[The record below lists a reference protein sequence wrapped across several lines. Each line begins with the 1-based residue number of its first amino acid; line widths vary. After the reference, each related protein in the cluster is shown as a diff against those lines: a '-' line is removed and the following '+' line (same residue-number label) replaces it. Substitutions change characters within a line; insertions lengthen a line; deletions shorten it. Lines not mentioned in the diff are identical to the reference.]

1 MRFILVDTILAMV
14 PGKTI
19 SATKTMPANEELF
32 LDHFP
37 GFPVVPGVLL
47 TEMMAQ
53 TAGKCLYSEN
63 ADRGRP
69 MLAKIKGAS
78 FRDWVRPGEPI
89 VLTAEILSSRPQ
101 FATAACQGRVDGRLV
116 CSAELMFSFTPATS
130 FAAEYRD
137 EVLDRFLAKELGVR
151 EP

>member
-1 MRFILVDTILAMV
+1 MRFILVDAILAMV

-19 SATKTMPANEELF
+19 SATKTMSPGEELF

-63 ADRGRP
+63 PDRGRP
-69 MLAKIKGAS
+69 MLAQIKGAS
-78 FRDWVRPGEPI
+78 FRGWVRPGESI
-89 VLTAEILSSRPQ
+89 VLTAEIQSSRPQ
-101 FATAACQGRVDGRLV
+101 FATAACQGKVDGRLV
-116 CSAELMFSFTPATS
+116 CSAGLMFSFTPSSS
-130 FAAEYRD
+130 FTAEYRD
-137 EVLDRFLAKELGVR
+137 EVLDRYLAEQLGAHKH
-151 EP
+151 